1 MLVYLLYTGIL
12 VVKKSLFKN
21 PVPSVCGGGTVFF
34 VSYIPCAFPPYDAFN
49 VLETAPLLGP
59 CILSWDEYVGTMDR
73 CPCYQTVCVFLI

>member
-12 VVKKSLFKN
+12 VVKKNLFKN

-34 VSYIPCAFPPYDAFN
+34 VSYVACAFPPYDS
-49 VLETAPLLGP
+49 LETAILLGP

-73 CPCYQTVCVFLI
+73 FPCYQSVCV